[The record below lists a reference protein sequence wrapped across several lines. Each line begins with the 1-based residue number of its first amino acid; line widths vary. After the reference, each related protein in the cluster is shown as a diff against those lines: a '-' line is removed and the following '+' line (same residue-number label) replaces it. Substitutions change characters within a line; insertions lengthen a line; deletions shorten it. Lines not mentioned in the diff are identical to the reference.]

1 MLDSLH
7 VKNLALIEEEE
18 IFFDKALNI
27 LTGETGAGKSIIL
40 GSINLALGA
49 RSNNDVI
56 RTGADHA
63 LVELSFTVSP
73 EEKKK
78 LNDLDID
85 LEDDTLVIS
94 RRLMNGKSVSRVNGE
109 TVSAGVIRE
118 IAEILIDIYGQNDGQ
133 SLLKSRTYE
142 KMLDEY
148 AGEKVLKALAELGQD
163 RKKYNSLCEELEN
176 ENNDTDVIKREKSLL
191 EYEIEQISD
200 ADLKIGEDEE
210 LENRFRFL
218 NNAQKIMETVS
229 RVHSIT
235 GYDENGSA
243 GSLIG
248 NAVSDLK
255 SVVQY
260 DERLNPVLDDA
271 VSIESLL
278 SDLNRAL
285 SSYCDS
291 MSFDELEFNNVRQRI
306 TLINDLK

>member
-148 AGEKVLKALAELGQD
+148 AGEKVLKALV
-163 RKKYNSLCEELEN
+163 KCSEE
-176 ENNDTDVIKREKSLL
+176 
-191 EYEIEQISD
+191 EY
-200 ADLKIGEDEE
+200 
-210 LENRFRFL
+210 
-218 NNAQKIMETVS
+218 
-229 RVHSIT
+229 
-235 GYDENGSA
+235 
-243 GSLIG
+243 
-248 NAVSDLK
+248 
-255 SVVQY
+255 
-260 DERLNPVLDDA
+260 P
-271 VSIESLL
+271 
-278 SDLNRAL
+278 
-285 SSYCDS
+285 SS
-291 MSFDELEFNNVRQRI
+291 
-306 TLINDLK
+306 